1 MHKLIISQSL
11 TGLNEYIK
19 AERGNR
25 YKAAKLKADEQL
37 GCRASI
43 REQLKGVKIEE
54 PVIIRFKWFEKN
66 LARDPDNV
74 AFAKKFILDSLVK
87 EGVLVNDGQK
97 NVIFFTD
104 IVKVDR
110 KNPRVEVDIYTLDE
124 VVCPFCNEVC
134 QKFSEFINEKV
145 ERKG

>member
-1 MHKLIISQSL
+1 MHKLIISRSL

-37 GCRASI
+37 GCSVSI

-54 PVIIRFKWFEKN
+54 PVIIRFMWFEKN

-87 EGVLVNDGQK
+87 ECVLVNDGQK
-97 NVIFFTD
+97 NMAFFTD
-104 IVKVDR
+104 IVKLDR

-124 VVCPFCNEVC
+124 VFCPFCDEIC
-134 QKFSEFINEKV
+134 QKFSEFIELKT
-145 ERKG
+145 KGKD